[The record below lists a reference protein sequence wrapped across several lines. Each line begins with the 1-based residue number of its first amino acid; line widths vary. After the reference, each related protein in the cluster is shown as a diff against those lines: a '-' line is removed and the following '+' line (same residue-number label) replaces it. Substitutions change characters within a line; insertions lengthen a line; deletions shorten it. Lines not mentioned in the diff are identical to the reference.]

1 MYLHT
6 QALYKIKPG
15 KRERQDYCLLCEC
28 ECLDMYIFPR
38 PCPFQTGTLTQNI
51 MTFLKC
57 SIRGVKYGEVTLED
71 VEREQV
77 VSTGEFSDITDEQ
90 LTTAGAVCPSPSV

>member
-1 MYLHT
+1 MSRHV
-6 QALYKIKPG
+6 
-15 KRERQDYCLLCEC
+15 
-28 ECLDMYIFPR
+28 FPR
-38 PCPFQTGTLTQNI
+38 PCPSQTGTLTQNI

-77 VSTGEFSDITDEQ
+77 VSTGEFSDVTDEQ
-90 LTTAGAVCPSPSV
+90 LTAAGLVCPFVYVKAHGLSYGFSTQFMMLERQTMHVPYSLE